1 MADYGRHSRFFFSSY
16 REIQDHINA
25 GTVNQWDIVLCSDTQ
40 EMLLVTDDFSL
51 VPIQSR
57 VYRFSSVASAESFLN
72 SHKDTYPG
80 QIISVLSSVTG
91 SYQAYMVN
99 QRSNGTYYIQS
110 ISVYNSSDLDYNTI
124 GNRPID
130 NIGGTIEDPV
140 VLSELEDGM
149 YKIKGAYK
157 ISDQLETVFQNINND
172 LITIDT
178 YEDGKAIKVISS
190 SSITDY
196 FVDEEKVTR
205 RSYITDEWIKEQGY
219 LTDSEVDAKLQALNI
234 ITRDNALEYIRE
246 LVREGVES
254 VVYDVVDEAMDATFN
269 EKFDLRLSQ
278 KLVME
283 DQENIENLFN

>member
-1 MADYGRHSRFFFSSY
+1 MADYGKHSRFFFSSY

-57 VYRFSSVASAESFLN
+57 VYRFSSIASAESFLN
-72 SHKDTYPG
+72 SHKDSYPG
-80 QIISVLSSVTG
+80 QVISILSSVTG

-99 QRSNGTYYIQS
+99 QRSNGTFFVQS

-130 NIGGTIEDPV
+130 NIGGTMEQPT
-140 VLSELEDGM
+140 VLDTLDDGM
-149 YKIKGAYK
+149 YKISGAYK
-157 ISDQLETVFQNINND
+157 ISDKLETVFQNLNGD
-172 LITIDT
+172 LITVEHDL
-178 YEDGKAIKVISS
+178 EGVSIKVISS
-190 SSITDY
+190 SSISDY
-196 FVDEEKVTR
+196 YVDEEKVTR
-205 RSYITDEWIKEQGY
+205 RVYVTDEWIRDQGY

-234 ITRDNALEYIRE
+234 ITRDNALEYIQE
-246 LVREGVES
+246 LVRQGVEN

>member
-1 MADYGRHSRFFFSSY
+1 MADYGKHSRFFFSSY

-57 VYRFSSVASAESFLN
+57 VYRFSSIASAESFLN
-72 SHKDTYPG
+72 SHKDSYPG
-80 QIISVLSSVTG
+80 QVISILSSVTG

-99 QRSNGTYYIQS
+99 QRSNGTFFVQS

-130 NIGGTIEDPV
+130 NIGGTMEQPT
-140 VLSELEDGM
+140 VLDQLDNGM
-149 YKIKGAYK
+149 YKISGAYK
-157 ISDQLETVFQNINND
+157 ISDKLETVFQNLNGD
-172 LITIDT
+172 LITVEHDL
-178 YEDGKAIKVISS
+178 EGVSIKVISS
-190 SSITDY
+190 SSISDY
-196 FVDEEKVTR
+196 YVDEEKVTR
-205 RSYITDEWIKEQGY
+205 RVYVTDEWIRDQGY

-234 ITRDNALEYIRE
+234 ITRDNALEYIQE
-246 LVREGVES
+246 LVRQGVEN